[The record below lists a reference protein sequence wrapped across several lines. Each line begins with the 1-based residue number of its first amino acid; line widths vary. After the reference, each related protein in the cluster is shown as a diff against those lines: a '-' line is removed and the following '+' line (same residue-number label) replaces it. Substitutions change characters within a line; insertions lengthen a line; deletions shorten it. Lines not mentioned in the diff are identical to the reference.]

1 MKLHSPHPILD
12 NVHTPKTMPAE
23 SQEVTN
29 PQQATPWLSDH
40 SQNTREFVLG
50 IEHKLA
56 YLPDLPLGH
65 CQASDRHRYARPAV
79 ARQVTKQNGIEKTR

>member
-1 MKLHSPHPILD
+1 MKLHSPHPILY

-56 YLPDLPLGH
+56 FCRICHLVTV
-65 CQASDRHRYARPAV
+65 RP
-79 ARQVTKQNGIEKTR
+79 VTGIVMHGLQWPGK